1 MDYQKIPWNIEDTI
15 DHLKAVRN
23 ILAAKLNTTNHEGKG
38 EEDVR
43 ELNYDFGRAINAL
56 KENQQYKKTGLNPN
70 QVSETICELSATK
83 RVLEHYQKLGTLEE
97 FRDAVEKQKAKKPI
111 KSDDKICD
119 LIVHYR
125 CPCCGKYFGGRGIH
139 DVILFSKERYCNDC
153 GQRIDWSEEE

>member
-1 MDYQKIPWNIEDTI
+1 MDYQKIPWSIEDTI
-15 DHLKAVRN
+15 DHLEVVKN

-38 EEDVR
+38 EEDAR

-97 FRDAVEKQKAKKPI
+97 VRDAVEKQNPKTPTYDGDGYAPDG
-111 KSDDKICD
+111 SFVWDEWSCP
-119 LIVHYR
+119 R
-125 CPCCGKYFGGRGIH
+125 CGTRFEVEYEEH
-139 DVILFSKERYCNDC
+139 NYCPNC
-153 GQRIDWSEEE
+153 GQHILWEVEDER